1 MTVQPDYGK
10 IEGLSFGTMTH
21 QMKKEF
27 QNSFNKTDLILS
39 LVLVGLVISVLFISL
54 DDYKNI
60 LMKNYVLS
68 LDAGTTSSR
77 AILFDQKG
85 NLIAMAQQEFTQIFP
100 KKGWVEHNPNEIWE
114 TQVSSVKKVL
124 SKADIRPEQIDS
136 IGITNQ
142 RETTIIWDRAT
153 GIPVFNAIVW
163 QDRRTAKICEGIV
176 SQGKSDIFTQKTGLV
191 VDAYFSATKIKWIL
205 DQDPELRD
213 RAHDGE
219 LAFGTVDSWLIWNL
233 TGGATH
239 VTDATNASRTMI
251 YNIHEHKWDQELLDL
266 LEIPNT
272 LLPNVTNSS
281 EIVGN
286 TDPSI
291 LGTSIRIA
299 GIAGD
304 QQAALFGQL
313 CLQPGDVKNTYGTGC
328 FCIMNTGEQAV
339 ISKNNM
345 LTTIA
350 WQINN
355 EVTYAIEGSVFTAGA
370 LVQWLRD
377 QLQMITTSDDIE
389 ALAESVSDNGGV
401 TFVPALAGLGAPYW
415 DPHATGSIMG
425 ITRGTNKGHIA
436 RAALEAIALRSMD
449 IIIEMQKDAG
459 IDFKSVKVDGGASNN
474 NLLMQI
480 QADFINANVI
490 RPKVT
495 ETTALGAA
503 FLAGLATGFW
513 SSVDVLKDLWGE
525 DQCFKPLVSQQ
536 TKKTIS
542 LWEDRVSRI
551 LTKQ

>member
-1 MTVQPDYGK
+1 M
-10 IEGLSFGTMTH
+10 
-21 QMKKEF
+21 
-27 QNSFNKTDLILS
+27 
-39 LVLVGLVISVLFISL
+39 
-54 DDYKNI
+54 
-60 LMKNYVLS
+60 
-68 LDAGTTSSR
+68 
-77 AILFDQKG
+77 
-85 NLIAMAQQEFTQIFP
+85 
-100 KKGWVEHNPNEIWE
+100 
-114 TQVSSVKKVL
+114 
-124 SKADIRPEQIDS
+124 
-136 IGITNQ
+136 
-142 RETTIIWDRAT
+142 
-153 GIPVFNAIVW
+153 
-163 QDRRTAKICEGIV
+163 
-176 SQGKSDIFTQKTGLV
+176 
-191 VDAYFSATKIKWIL
+191 
-205 DQDPELRD
+205 
-213 RAHDGE
+213 
-219 LAFGTVDSWLIWNL
+219 
-233 TGGATH
+233 
-239 VTDATNASRTMI
+239 TDATNASRTMI

-328 FCIMNTGEQAV
+328 FCIMNTGEQPV

-525 DQCFKPLVSQQ
+525 DQFFKPLVSQQ

>member
-1 MTVQPDYGK
+1 
-10 IEGLSFGTMTH
+10 
-21 QMKKEF
+21 
-27 QNSFNKTDLILS
+27 
-39 LVLVGLVISVLFISL
+39 
-54 DDYKNI
+54 
-60 LMKNYVLS
+60 MKNYVLS

-85 NLIAMAQQEFTQIFP
+85 NQIAMAQQEFTQIFP

-114 TQVSSVKKVL
+114 TQVNAVKKVL
-124 SKADIRPEQIDS
+124 SKADISPEQVDS

-176 SQGKSDIFTQKTGLV
+176 LQGKSDIFTQKTGLV

-205 DQDPELRD
+205 DQDPALRD
-213 RAHDGE
+213 RANDGE

-251 YNIHEHKWDQELLDL
+251 YNIHEHQWDQELLDL

-304 QQAALFGQL
+304 QHAALFGQL

-328 FCIMNTGEQAV
+328 FCIMNTGKQAV

-401 TFVPALAGLGAPYW
+401 TFIPALAGLGAPYW

-495 ETTALGAA
+495 ETTAMGAA

-513 SSVDVLKDLWGE
+513 SSVDALKDLWGE

-551 LTKQ
+551 LTKK

>member
-1 MTVQPDYGK
+1 
-10 IEGLSFGTMTH
+10 
-21 QMKKEF
+21 
-27 QNSFNKTDLILS
+27 
-39 LVLVGLVISVLFISL
+39 
-54 DDYKNI
+54 
-60 LMKNYVLS
+60 MKNYVLS

-85 NLIAMAQQEFTQIFP
+85 NLIAIAQQEFTQIFP

-163 QDRRTAKICEGIV
+163 QDRRTAKICEGII

-401 TFVPALAGLGAPYW
+401 TFIPALAGLGAPYW

-436 RAALEAIALRSMD
+436 RAALEAIALRSRD

-459 IDFKSVKVDGGASNN
+459 VNFKSLKVDGGASNN

-480 QADFINANVI
+480 QSDLINADVI

-495 ETTALGAA
+495 ETTAMGAA
-503 FLAGLATGFW
+503 FLAGLANGFW
-513 SSVDVLKDLWGE
+513 SSVDELKDLWSE
-525 DQCFKPLVSQQ
+525 DQRFKPSASQQ

-542 LWEDRVSRI
+542 LWENRVSRL
-551 LTKQ
+551 LTQ

>member
-1 MTVQPDYGK
+1 
-10 IEGLSFGTMTH
+10 
-21 QMKKEF
+21 
-27 QNSFNKTDLILS
+27 
-39 LVLVGLVISVLFISL
+39 
-54 DDYKNI
+54 
-60 LMKNYVLS
+60 MKNYVLS

-85 NLIAMAQQEFTQIFP
+85 NLIAIAQQEFTQIFP

-124 SKADIRPEQIDS
+124 SMADITPEQIDS

-163 QDRRTAKICEGIV
+163 QDRRTAKICEGII

-389 ALAESVSDNGGV
+389 ALAESVADNGGV

-525 DQCFKPLVSQQ
+525 DQFFKPLVSQQ